1 VTAVFLSSKQEN
13 LMKAEGNRRSLR
25 APLLF
30 AVVSGLALSASGCFV
45 ESSGPSC
52 VPHETTDPT
61 CIPDLTISWRL
72 VSMLDNSILT
82 CAEAGNADTV
92 TAWIDGGGYCS
103 QLVAF
108 DSDCLATQTEGSF
121 IAPLPDRGTY
131 NVSLELHTGG
141 PNGTLLS
148 ETQVLVQSVS
158 CTGTSATPRADLFVN
173 F

>member
-1 VTAVFLSSKQEN
+1 
-13 LMKAEGNRRSLR
+13 M
-25 APLLF
+25 
-30 AVVSGLALSASGCFV
+30 
-45 ESSGPSC
+45 
-52 VPHETTDPT
+52 
-61 CIPDLTISWRL
+61 
-72 VSMLDNSILT
+72 
-82 CAEAGNADTV
+82 

>member
-1 VTAVFLSSKQEN
+1 
-13 LMKAEGNRRSLR
+13 MRAEGNRRSLR
-25 APLLF
+25 TPVLF
-30 AVVSGLALSASGCFV
+30 AVLSAGLALSASGCFI

-52 VPHETTDPT
+52 KPHETTDPT

-72 VSMLDNSILT
+72 VSNLPATFGNVLT
-82 CAEAGNADTV
+82 CDQAGFADTV

-108 DSDCLATQTEGSF
+108 DSDCQPTQTEGSF

-158 CTGTSATPRADLFVN
+158 CSGTSATPRADLAVN